1 MARAF
6 SGLQGRVSDP
16 AVAQEYASA
25 ERFDKVRVGE
35 TGVFFPHGLS
45 VKYLPYEAIER
56 AFIRIHEVNA
66 KLCCG
71 KAVFQY
77 FRLVFVRGGKEFIDV
92 ISEDEAAMDAALT
105 AIGEKSPQ
113 IAIGFPGKN

>member
-1 MARAF
+1 MARTF
-6 SGLQGRVSDP
+6 SGISGRVTDP
-16 AVAQEYASA
+16 SVAQEYESA

-45 VKYLPYEAIER
+45 VKYLPYKALER
-56 AFIRIHEVNA
+56 VFIRIHEVDG

-77 FRLVFVRGGKEFIDV
+77 FRLVFMRGGKEFIDI
-92 ISEDEAAMDAALT
+92 ISEDEAAMDAALA
-105 AIGEKSPQ
+105 AIGKKAPQ
-113 IAIGFPGKN
+113 LAIGFAGTK